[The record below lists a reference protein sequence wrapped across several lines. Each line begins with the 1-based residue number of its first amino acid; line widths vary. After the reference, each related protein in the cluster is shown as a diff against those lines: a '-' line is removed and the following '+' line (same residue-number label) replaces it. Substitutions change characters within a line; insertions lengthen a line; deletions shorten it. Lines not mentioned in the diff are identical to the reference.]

1 MKTEEKINSD
11 YVVGAICYKGIWR
24 FYFMPPIYWV
34 TDSDYYDPGYNSQTS
49 SDSEFRRGVGKL
61 HATNADIYIKSIEDD
76 GVSSSW
82 INENYLIYKDD
93 LKPVFLVDIDNHLFV
108 SKFYDVDYENHVAP
122 RWQGVFGD
130 PLEYM
135 PDEIKKIW
143 N

>member
-34 TDSDYYDPGYNSQTS
+34 TDSDYYDPGYNPQTS
-49 SDSEFRRGVGKL
+49 SDSEFRGGVGKL
-61 HATNADIYIKSIEDD
+61 HATNADIYLKSIEDD

-122 RWQGVFGD
+122 GWQGVFGD

-135 PDEIKKIW
+135 PDEIKKMW